1 MAAMHIN
8 HEQFHQLMKGDKPV
22 LVDFWAPWCVY
33 CRKISD
39 AYDRIA
45 EQYEGRIDVVKVN
58 IDDNQALA
66 EREQIE
72 IIPTLVLYQGGKALG
87 SIVAPES
94 KVMIEAFIGENIVE
108 EQREKPQHVHDMV
121 IIGGGPGG
129 YTAALYA
136 ARAGLDAL
144 VVEKLLRRTTTSP

>member
-45 EQYEGRIDVVKVN
+45 EQYGDKIEVVKVN
-58 IDDNQALA
+58 IDDNEALA
-66 EREQIE
+66 QEQEIE
-72 IIPTLVLYQGGKALG
+72 IIPTLVLYQGGKAWAAMQG
-87 SIVAPES
+87 RAFVIPEDIQTIFIP
-94 KVMIEAFIGENIVE
+94 VMNHRITLTSEARLKK
-108 EQREKPQHVHDMV
+108 Q
-121 IIGGGPGG
+121 
-129 YTAALYA
+129 TADSVLIAILEGTA
-136 ARAGLDAL
+136 VPPTQKELFGRHA
-144 VVEKLLRRTTTSP
+144 